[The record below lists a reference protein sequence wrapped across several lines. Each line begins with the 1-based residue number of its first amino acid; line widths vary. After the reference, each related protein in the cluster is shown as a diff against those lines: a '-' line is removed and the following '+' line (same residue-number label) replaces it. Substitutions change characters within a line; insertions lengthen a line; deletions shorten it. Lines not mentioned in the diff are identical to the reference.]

1 MRFIVVLIYI
11 CVSLSALETY
21 KFGVFPHMP
30 LKKLH
35 EVYSPIAKDL
45 EEHVDKH
52 IVLMTKPY
60 YKLYKAELNEG
71 YYDIAFIQPF
81 DYIEAREKQGYIP
94 IAARAEELSAIM
106 VVSKA
111 STYKTIADI
120 EDKIIASA
128 PAEAAVTKMMLS
140 DLSKQGHRPLD
151 DFTISYSKNHFICLQ
166 KVVDGEAVA
175 CITASRAVKYF
186 NQEKGMDNF
195 RVVYSTQKLPHAL
208 FVVHPRVSQKIRE
221 KFQKRILLWD
231 KEEKTRAML
240 QKGMLLN
247 FKKTTDADYD
257 RIREFIKVKG

>member
-1 MRFIVVLIYI
+1 MRFIMLLCIYL
-11 CVSLSALETY
+11 SLWALESY

-35 EVYSPIAKDL
+35 EVYSPIAMDL

-81 DYIEAREKQGYIP
+81 DYIEAHDKQGYIP
-94 IAARAEELSAIM
+94 IAGRAEDLSAIM
-106 VVSKA
+106 VVLKA
-111 STYKTIADI
+111 STYETITDI
-120 EDKIIASA
+120 QDKVIASA
-128 PAEAAVTKMMLS
+128 PAEAAVTKMMLV
-140 DLSKQGHRPLD
+140 DLSKKGHRPLD
-151 DFTISYSKNHFICLQ
+151 DFTISYSKNHFVCLQ

-186 NQEKGMDNF
+186 NQEKGLDTF
-195 RVVYSTQKLPHAL
+195 RVIYTTQKLPHAL
-208 FVVHPRVSQKIRE
+208 FVVHPRVPQEIRE

-240 QKGMLLN
+240 QKGMLMN
-247 FKKTTDADYD
+247 FKQATDADYD
-257 RIREFIKVKG
+257 RIREFTKVKE